1 VAESGSRVDTRADTQ
16 RVMLLHDIMR
26 HKCLVVHR
34 QLDILPSPSP
44 PRCQVQGLGS
54 QPPPRTTTTIPPPH
68 PHYHHHCH
76 WLLTVL
82 LVWGV

>member
-1 VAESGSRVDTRADTQ
+1 MAESGSRVDTRADTQ

-54 QPPPRTTTTIPPPH
+54 QPPPRTTTPPPRH
-68 PHYHHHCH
+68 HCHHHCH
-76 WLLTVL
+76 QLLTWR
-82 LVWGV
+82 LVWGA